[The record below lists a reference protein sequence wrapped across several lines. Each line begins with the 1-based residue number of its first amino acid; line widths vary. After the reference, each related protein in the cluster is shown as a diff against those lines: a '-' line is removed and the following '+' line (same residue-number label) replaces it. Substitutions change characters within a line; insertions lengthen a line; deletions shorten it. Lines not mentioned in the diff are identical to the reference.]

1 MTVNSLSITPFA
13 SLKKILTMRFSLR
26 LKLTLVSLL
35 LLSIPLIGFRFSEI
49 ITRDLVESRKDTLLF
64 SAHAVASSLAGRS
77 GLLDQELFH
86 SLNQSRDLYLFQLTN
101 PVRLNG
107 KSDDWLPQIL
117 EAEEFAG
124 EHILRING
132 TYNYDSLHFKHML
145 GVRGKYIYA
154 LFQVTDDKLVY
165 RPQQSLGI
173 ARADHLQIG
182 IEDQQGVLHRY
193 LVSTAAPGWVNGY
206 LMPVN
211 PAESLPV
218 ILEKRIQGVWSET
231 ENGYTIELRI
241 PRDLIG
247 DRFAFAIA
255 DVDDSLNR
263 EVDALIG
270 TANPESPEKLGWL
283 LSPSK
288 SIENILQ
295 SLDRPQSRVLIV
307 DSNQRIRA
315 SFGSLNPD
323 EESPKPEDKT
333 LLNSISS
340 SIYGALKP
348 LYRIF
353 TTSFND
359 EFKTP
364 VALPTTLD
372 ISGVKEGL
380 QGKSSITQYRIA
392 EDQVEIMAAI
402 APLKENNKVIGAVVV
417 EQTTNS
423 ILALQ
428 NRVIEESLSFTI
440 LAFCVGALGLLLFAS
455 RLSSRIRQLR
465 NQAAGAIS
473 ETGQIRSILRPSR
486 AKDEIGD
493 LSRTLTTMLGQLK
506 EQSEYRE
513 NMADNLEHEM
523 RTPLAGISASLK
535 NLSGEIENPPER
547 IRNYLDWALTD
558 VMRLEQLLGA
568 IRDATSLQEAL
579 DRDAHENFN
588 LTEAIQIWM
597 EHSWQQAFTD
607 TEFIYHKPDQQI
619 TMYGDPGRIRQLIDK
634 LIENG
639 VSFHTPETPMEI
651 ALSSLNGQIQLTVVN
666 QGPTIPDEIR
676 GQIFNTMVSRREK
689 HDSRPH
695 LGLGLYVARTITL
708 HHQGT
713 IVVDNLQDGRT
724 GVIFTLRFPL
734 VRQ

>member
-1 MTVNSLSITPFA
+1 
-13 SLKKILTMRFSLR
+13 MRFSLR

-35 LLSIPLIGFRFSEI
+35 LLIIPLIGFRFSEI
-49 ITRDLVESRKDTLLF
+49 ITRDLVESRKETLLF
-64 SAHAVASSLAGRS
+64 SARAVASSLSGRT

-107 KSDDWLPQIL
+107 KSDDWQPQL
-117 EAEEFAG
+117 REAEEFAG
-124 EHILRING
+124 EHLLRVTGI
-132 TYNYDSLHFKHML
+132 YNYNSLHFKHIL

-154 LFQVTDDKLVY
+154 LFQVTDDAVVY
-165 RPQQSLGI
+165 RPQGSLTI
-173 ARADHLQIG
+173 DRADHLQIG
-182 IEDQQGVLHRY
+182 IEDQNGTLHRY
-193 LVSTAAPGWVNGY
+193 LVSTTKPGWVNGY
-206 LMPVN
+206 LMPAN

-218 ILEKRIQGVWSET
+218 ILEKRIQGVWLQT
-231 ENGYTIELRI
+231 DTGYTIELRI

-255 DVDDSLNR
+255 DVDDTIKR
-263 EVDALIG
+263 EITALIG

-288 SIENILQ
+288 TIESILKA
-295 SLDRPQSRVLIV
+295 LDRPQSRILIV

-315 SFGSLNPD
+315 SFGSLTPD
-323 EESPKPEDKT
+323 DEAIEAKPEN
-333 LLNSISS
+333 LLSSISS
-340 SIYGALKP
+340 SIYGVLKP
-348 LYRIF
+348 LYMLF
-353 TTSFND
+353 TTPFTE

-372 ISGVKEGL
+372 ISGIKEGL
-380 QGKSSITQYRIA
+380 QGKSSITRYRIA
-392 EDQVEIMAAI
+392 EGQVEIMAAI
-402 APLKENNKVIGAVVV
+402 APLMENNKVIGAVVV

-428 NRVIEESLSFTI
+428 NKVIEESLSFTI
-440 LAFCVGALGLLLFAS
+440 LAFCFGALGLLLFAS

-465 NQAAGAIS
+465 DQAAGAIS
-473 ETGQIRSILRPSR
+473 DSGQIRTFLRPSR

-493 LSRTLTTMLGQLK
+493 LSRTLSSMLKQLR

-579 DRDAHENFN
+579 DRDTHENFN
-588 LTEAIQIWM
+588 LTEAIQVWL
-597 EHSWQQAFTD
+597 EHSWQQAFTEA
-607 TEFIYHKPDQQI
+607 EFLYQKPDQEI
-619 TMYGDPGRIRQLIDK
+619 TMHGDPGRIRQLLDK

-639 VSFHTPETPMEI
+639 VSFHTPGTPIEI
-651 ALSSLNGQIQLTVVN
+651 GLSQHNGRIELTVVN
-666 QGPTIPDEIR
+666 QGPTIPEDIK
-676 GQIFNTMVSRREK
+676 GQIFSTMVSRREK
-689 HDSRPH
+689 HDARPH
-695 LGLGLYVARTITL
+695 LGLGLYVARTITQ
-708 HHQGT
+708 HHQGS
-713 IVVDNLQDGRT
+713 ISVENLLDGRD
-724 GVIFTLRFPL
+724 GVIFTLRFP
-734 VRQ
+734 VASK